1 MLSYLK
7 IVNIAIIES
16 AEIEF
21 SKGFNVLSGETGAGK
36 SIILDSIGA
45 VIGFRTSRE
54 LIRTGETEAS
64 VTALFSDINDTVKE
78 KLASLGLEAEEDGS
92 LLLSR
97 VIGQD
102 KNICKVNSS
111 VVTVSTLRE
120 IGSSLINIHGQQ
132 DSRDLL
138 DSSKHLFYIDK
149 VANNEKLLL
158 EMENRYKEYIKT
170 EKEIQALTVS
180 DEKKARLTDMLQ
192 YEINELSLANIK
204 IGERERLKN
213 RRTAITNFEK
223 LERLIGDAKRA
234 LSGDGDVG
242 AYDLLAEASNA
253 LLKASEL
260 DNSIESLS
268 NSVTDIMYT
277 LQSAAQEIREKYDE
291 LDCDTD
297 EQNEIEERLDL
308 LYRLGRK
315 YGEREEDMLSY
326 LEKAEE
332 KLGSLIYSDEKIKKL
347 KEQRGKELKLCEDM
361 AETLSQRRKKAAEGF
376 ESAVSKELVFLDMPY
391 VKFKTHFD
399 KTELSVF
406 GFDSAEFL
414 ISANVGEELKPVAK
428 IASGGE
434 LSRIMLSFKNVIS
447 DKDGTDTLI
456 FDEVDQGISG
466 RAALKV
472 GQKLKEVSKDRQV
485 ICVTHLSQI
494 AAFADFHFLIEKRTH
509 DKKTLTDVTPL
520 DLEGRKR
527 EFARITGGGEI
538 TDTQL
543 KNAEELLE
551 YGRKHS

>member
-7 IVNIAIIES
+7 IENIAIIEK

-54 LIRTGETEAS
+54 VIRTGETEAFVS
-64 VTALFSDINDTVKE
+64 ALFSNIGDSVKE
-78 KLASLGLEAEEDGS
+78 KLSALGLKSEEDGS

-97 VIGQD
+97 VIGLY
-102 KNICKVNSS
+102 KNICKVNDT

-120 IGSSLINIHGQQ
+120 IGSVLINIHGQQ

-138 DSSKHLFYIDK
+138 DSTKHLFYIDK
-149 VANNEKLLL
+149 VANNDELLS
-158 EMENRYKEYIKT
+158 EMEKRYLKYTKT
-170 EKEIQALTVS
+170 QKEIETLTIS
-180 DEKKARLTDMLQ
+180 NEKKERLTDMLQ

-204 IGERERLKN
+204 IGEREQLKN
-213 RRTAITNFEK
+213 KRDIITNFER
-223 LERLIGDAKRA
+223 LEQLIGEAKRA
-234 LSGDGDVG
+234 VSGEGEMG
-242 AYDLLAEASNA
+242 AYDLLSSASNA
-253 LLKASEL
+253 LIKASEF
-260 DNSIESLS
+260 DSSLQS
-268 NSVTDIMYT
+268 LADSVTDIMYT
-277 LQSAAQEIREKYDE
+277 VQSAAQEIREKHDGLDLDMGE
-291 LDCDTD
+291 L
-297 EQNEIEERLDL
+297 NEIEERLDL

-315 YGEREEDMLSY
+315 YGESEQQMLSY
-326 LEKAEE
+326 LEKAKE
-332 KLGSLIYSDEKIKKL
+332 KLGTLIYSDEKIKKL
-347 KEQRGKELKLCEDM
+347 KEQSEKELKLCN
-361 AETLSQRRKKAAEGF
+361 ETAGKLSEKRKKAAKEF
-376 ESAVSKELVFLDMPY
+376 EISVSKELAFLDMPH
-391 VKFKTHFD
+391 VKFKTHFERT
-399 KTELSVF
+399 KLSDF

-414 ISANVGEELKPVAK
+414 ISANIGEQLKPVAK

-456 FDEVDQGISG
+456 FDEVDQGVSG

-472 GQKLKEVSKDRQV
+472 GRKLKEVSKNRQV

-509 DKKTLTDVTPL
+509 DKKTLTDITPL
-520 DLEGRKR
+520 DNEGRKR
-527 EFARITGGGEI
+527 ELARIAGGGDI

-543 KNAEELLE
+543 KTAEELLE
-551 YGRKHS
+551 YGRNHS

>member
-7 IVNIAIIES
+7 IVNIAIIER

-527 EFARITGGGEI
+527 ELARITGGGET